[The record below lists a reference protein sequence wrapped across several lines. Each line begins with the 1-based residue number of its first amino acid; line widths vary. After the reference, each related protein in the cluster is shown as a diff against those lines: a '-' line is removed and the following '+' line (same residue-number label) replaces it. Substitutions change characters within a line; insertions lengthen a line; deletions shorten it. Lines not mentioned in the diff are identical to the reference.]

1 MTEYTIKAF
10 EDQEY
15 CTDAYIY
22 LASDYQISK
31 AEVAALLQ
39 AQEVLEAMWYSDVG
53 VLVGLAAGAPQDS
66 CKLYDS
72 THLAYTDGW
81 NEIDRLSAYLVNA
94 KMRYMCKKEDSTS
107 LIFDAVSEDL
117 VKLFAD
123 TFFVVGMT
131 HVQTQVPIEI
141 DNSGHR
147 AADTER
153 VVTSRNLLPSYP
165 YLHVDKVDRG
175 GGSDS
180 RVSRGG
186 NSGSSVNRGGGS
198 GSQRIR

>member
-1 MTEYTIKAF
+1 MK
-10 EDQEY
+10 
-15 CTDAYIY
+15 
-22 LASDYQISK
+22 
-31 AEVAALLQ
+31 ALLE

-53 VLVGLAAGAPQDS
+53 VLVGLAAGAPRDS

-117 VKLFAD
+117 VKLFND

-131 HVQTQVPIEI
+131 HVQTPESIETHH
-141 DNSGHR
+141 SGHR

-153 VVTSRNLLPSYP
+153 HGTGGDFAQSAAEYP
-165 YLHVDKVDRG
+165 
-175 GGSDS
+175 
-180 RVSRGG
+180 VSARRQG
-186 NSGSSVNRGGGS
+186 RPAAR
-198 GSQRIR
+198 QPE